1 MFEIKEACDLPDG
14 TVVFF
19 FFFWNNRLSPG
30 CICVKRQS
38 SCYEEIIK
46 WGSRVL

>member
-1 MFEIKEACDLPDG
+1 MFEMKEACDLPDG
-14 TVVFF
+14 TIVFF
-19 FFFWNNRLSPG
+19 FFFGTIDSSG

-46 WGSRVL
+46 WGSRAL